1 MGTSASGNPERRTP
15 ESGTTRAA
23 PYKAPDRTAIVETS
37 MPTAPFARLLMV
49 LAVLA
54 LAAGIQAADKPFQVG
69 LILAGSATDGGW
81 NQLAKEG
88 METVAK
94 TLGAK
99 LSVVQKVSGD
109 KAGDELR
116 DYAANGFDLVIAHGY
131 EFLNPAAEVA
141 KTAPA
146 TRIAVSGADVEKP
159 GIVTLDFDLSQASY
173 QVGIL
178 AGKLSKTGKLGFIGG
193 APFPS
198 VKACY
203 RGFLAGAR
211 SVAPGIAV
219 VEAYTSW
226 DQPAQSKAQAEA
238 FFAQGIDVVYHDV
251 DAASRGIFEAVKE
264 RNAAKGAG
272 AAWVFG
278 SVANQNANPVCP
290 EATPA
295 SAVILLDQAF
305 LAVAK
310 SVKDGSFKPGVR
322 REDIALGTCVIA
334 LNPTLVGKLIPADW
348 QQLVSDA
355 GRKLASGELVIP
367 AQ

>member
-1 MGTSASGNPERRTP
+1 M
-15 ESGTTRAA
+15 
-23 PYKAPDRTAIVETS
+23 
-37 MPTAPFARLLMV
+37 
-49 LAVLA
+49 
-54 LAAGIQAADKPFQVG
+54 
-69 LILAGSATDGGW
+69 
-81 NQLAKEG
+81 
-88 METVAK
+88 
-94 TLGAK
+94 
-99 LSVVQKVSGD
+99 
-109 KAGDELR
+109 R
-116 DYAANGFDLVIAHGY
+116 DFVANGFDLIIAHGY

-141 KTAPA
+141 KTSPR
-146 TRIAVSGADVEKP
+146 TKLAVSGADVEKP

-178 AGKLSKTGKLGFIGG
+178 AAKLSKTGKLGFIGG

-203 RGFLAGAR
+203 RGFLAGAK
-211 SVAPGIAV
+211 SVKADITA

-226 DQPAQSKAQAEA
+226 DQPAQSKSQAEA
-238 FFAQGIDVVYHDV
+238 FFDQGIDVIFHDV

-272 AAWVFG
+272 SAWVFG
-278 SVANQNANPVCP
+278 SVADQNANPVCP

-310 SVKDGSFKPGVR
+310 AVKDGSFKPGLLH
-322 REDIALGTCVIA
+322 EDIARGTCVIA
-334 LNPTLVGKLIPADW
+334 LNPALVGKLIPAEW

-355 GRKLASGELVIP
+355 GRKLASGELKIP